1 MGSNTTN
8 NNNNKQQHSMHYSTY
23 ESSSTTNNTTFVQAD
38 PSNFRAI
45 VQQLTGSH
53 MTASSSQ
60 GGSVRR
66 DGSDGAGFKLHERRQ
81 QQGAIRKLEMIEL
94 NNNSNSN
101 SNNSNA
107 AHNYNNHHGPL
118 NGHVR
123 VRGGHDVAMV
133 SPVSTLDGLSLGIRS
148 PRTNPRSGSSM
159 SEEEERVVI
168 AEKGFYLHPVSPLS
182 GGSRDFEPRL
192 LPLFP
197 LHSPR
202 DNGQG

>member
-1 MGSNTTN
+1 
-8 NNNNKQQHSMHYSTY
+8 MHYSTY

-81 QQGAIRKLEMIEL
+81 QQGAIRK
-94 NNNSNSN
+94 
-101 SNNSNA
+101 
-107 AHNYNNHHGPL
+107 
-118 NGHVR
+118 